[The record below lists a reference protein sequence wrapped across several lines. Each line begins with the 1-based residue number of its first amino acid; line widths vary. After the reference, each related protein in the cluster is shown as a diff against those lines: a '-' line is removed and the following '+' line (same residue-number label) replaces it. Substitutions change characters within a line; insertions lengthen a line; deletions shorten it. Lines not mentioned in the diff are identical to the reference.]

1 MSGATFMCLK
11 IGGTSPRSLKTVF
24 EIRDE
29 SVDFLMGGLKDQRV
43 PTGLL
48 PALVAE
54 LGCL

>member
-1 MSGATFMCLK
+1 MCLK